1 MNLHTHHRPGRM
13 LVALALSLL
22 TVALLFLALG
32 LAQQPAYSQD
42 LPSLE
47 AVGNASLAAASQV
60 ASTPCPTDPP
70 TGKKAKIV
78 SDDEILLTYRF
89 ADSSR
94 YLQNQVIDN
103 PPNSLDLV
111 VDPARYKLFS
121 LGNLDEVG
129 WLAGAAADLNGNG
142 HAELVSAF
150 QNHAKQIG
158 AIANPF
164 NTTAAINDWYNS
176 SDRTA
181 GDGVDA
187 VGVAAGNLDR
197 KDNNDELAVAF
208 RDDNGDI
215 HVSVLDGDK
224 AGTGI
229 IGNADNAQSSDI
241 FFDANERG
249 DVHHV
254 AVATGDLNGDG
265 YDDEIVT
272 AFKDSGSDLQV
283 VILRHQNESATL
295 KEIWHMDS
303 RDNGRDNVADD
314 CSMWHN
320 RKPLAVTTGDV
331 DGDLKDEVILAFRIG
346 HCDNGQIQLLL
357 LDVTGEDLGTQAL
370 TVDTRV
376 WKNFIGPNYYAQAY
390 NNVSVAA
397 GDLDGDGV
405 DEIAVGANTIWA
417 GSDHDDRHWQQLLMT
432 FEYVPF
438 ETPDYMTKCSGELPG
453 CLYTRPGTWTSGSKT
468 MGDIFVD
475 ENKREAQINVSA
487 GDLDQDGMDEIA
499 LARYNKDTG
508 DPQVLAFDA
517 NASLALRKTLSI
529 DTGSNSVWE
538 FWLDVGDEDG
548 DSQVAEYTGKCYS
561 KQEARVLSVIH
572 APPHGPDTGCD
583 WTHPLDPE
591 CEWEENY
598 TEAEAA
604 FGTEKSST
612 VGYSTG
618 ATTMIG
624 SEVTLK
630 AQVHEIGPSFTYEWE
645 KSVSAESTTITNTAH
660 GSGFETR
667 PAWVYY
673 DEASNSALEF
683 IRTEYD
689 CYVYHEATYG
699 DMDVC
704 LPIISGD
711 AAYTLEGWY
720 SDEEG
725 GGRATYPDSWVPVG
739 INLAQGS
746 AGSQSSEDTTARGA
760 GLALDGNTNGDYYGG
775 SVATTGYSAKPWWQ
789 VDLGGVQQI
798 DGVQIW
804 NRTDAFSER
813 LSNFYVFMSHEPFTS
828 NDPNVLAADPHVWHH
843 TVSGAAGKTTTI
855 PVDEYGRYLRVQLT
869 GQNYLQL
876 AEVQVWG
883 TPGEPKLWPSAKPAS
898 SNTEKFTLTWP
909 GNRKQEVQG
918 QLLYTWPSDATNK
931 YVGKGVYGTEFDI
944 GLGQEGETISG
955 GSTSN
960 TAKLGMEIKYV
971 DASVSYGVEKETS
984 YILGWSN
991 EVNFNGKV
999 GGLPHSAPYEYY
1011 YAPYVWLQR
1020 ATSSGG
1026 VGQAFFVLDY
1036 WLPSTIPATSTAGEP
1051 GVMGPQ
1057 NSPAITPTV
1066 PLLNSPTHP
1075 DPATWVGTNT
1085 ATFTWTQP
1093 PGDPAILSGYTWELD
1108 RTADTA
1114 PRGFNLGPT
1123 TTKTYTGLAD
1133 GLYYMHVRA
1142 VSDGGQWSDT
1152 AHRAIRVDVT
1162 PPTVQLTLD
1171 PGQPNGH
1178 NGWYV
1183 TPVTVTASAADG
1195 AGAGVAGIEV
1205 STDGVAWQPYNAPL
1219 AFNADTAGATVYARA
1234 TDAAGHISAPISTT
1248 FKIDQTPPDS
1258 HVAGGAGPGAWVARV
1273 ITNAADNEVLVMA
1286 GAVHDT
1292 GSGRSGMSIEYD
1304 GLDWTGTTA
1313 FASWPGQPALQVNWV
1328 FTATH
1333 EIGAGNHIFF
1343 GRAQDVAGNEE
1354 APYEIARVLWYPEA
1368 SPDIAGSS
1376 LTASPTAIRPGEVVT
1391 LTVVARNAG
1400 WQEAHVTVVDTLPAG
1415 LTPITPTLGAG
1426 VKYDPTTRTVTW
1438 PAQLLWPG
1446 QSVQHTFQAQAA
1458 ADLPAVTLENRAT
1471 LHAFWPNTDLLP
1483 PVERQRFLD
1492 HEQTVTV
1499 TAGVTVNPSLP
1510 AGSDLTPPWVR
1521 LGRGYQAGIV
1531 GSQVRLDIAAAPDA
1545 RWMFLRAWSPDPTT
1559 GAWTVAQSSGWINYT
1574 DTYTW
1579 TLSAGQGVR
1588 YLGVWVADQAHNV
1601 STLDERSLVFVNRID
1616 GNQTLANGQRV
1627 QYRGDI
1633 GQGTWLVAALKTVS
1647 GDPDMYAW
1655 KPRNGF
1661 RPDQYS
1667 NDTVLPGQTEELG
1680 HRFTPESGRYL
1691 LEVQAVGASEYQ
1703 LTMPG
1708 GGQAMAEAA
1717 YAPLAKQRPAHP
1729 LVVSDPLSAGQVGP
1743 VDTLRPKI
1751 YLPLMFRNN

>member
-1 MNLHTHHRPGRM
+1 MNVQPHSRPGR
-13 LVALALSLL
+13 LLIVLALPLL
-22 TVALLFLALG
+22 LMSLFLVFG
-32 LAQQPAYSQD
+32 LAQQPAYSQTP
-42 LPSLE
+42 PSPE
-47 AVGNASLAAASQV
+47 AVADSSLSAASPA

-78 SDDEILLTYRF
+78 GDDEILLTYRF

-94 YLQNQVIDN
+94 YLRNQVIDN

-111 VDPARYKLFS
+111 VDPTRYTLYS

-150 QNHAKQIG
+150 QNHAGQIG

-164 NTTAAINDWYNS
+164 NTTAASNDWYNS

-187 VGVAAGNLDR
+187 VSVAAGNLDR
-197 KDNNDELAVAF
+197 KDDNDELAVAF
-208 RDDNGDI
+208 RDDKGDL
-215 HVSVLDGDK
+215 HVSVLDGDR

-241 FFDANERG
+241 FFDSNERG

-272 AFKDSGSDLQV
+272 AFKDSGNDLQV
-283 VILRHQNESATL
+283 EILRHQNESATL
-295 KEIWHMDS
+295 KEIWHLDS

-314 CSMWHN
+314 CDFWHN

-331 DGDLKDEVILAFRIG
+331 DGDLKDEAILAFRIG

-370 TVDTRV
+370 TMDSRV
-376 WKNFIGPNYYAQAY
+376 WKNFIGPNYYGQAY

-405 DEIAVGANTIWA
+405 DEIAVGANTLWV
-417 GSDHDDRHWQQLLMT
+417 GNDHDDRHWQQLLMT

-438 ETPDYMTKCSGELPG
+438 ETPDYATKCSGELPG
-453 CLYTRPGTWTSGSKT
+453 CLYTRPGTWTSGSKSMDLFT
-468 MGDIFVD
+468 DS
-475 ENKREAQINVSA
+475 NKREAQVNVGA

-499 LARYNKDTG
+499 LARYNTSTG
-508 DPQVLAFDA
+508 DPQVLTFDA
-517 NASLALRKTLSI
+517 NTSLALRKTLSI

-591 CEWEENY
+591 CTWEENY

-618 ATTMIG
+618 ATTKIG
-624 SEVTLK
+624 SEVTMK
-630 AQVHEIGPSFTYEWE
+630 ALVHEIGPSFTYEWE

-673 DEASNSALEF
+673 EEASNSALEF

-704 LPIISGD
+704 LPVISGD

-720 SDEEG
+720 SDEAG

-760 GLALDGNTNGDYYGG
+760 GLALDGNTDGDYYAG
-775 SVATTGYSAKPWWQ
+775 SVATTGYGMAPWWQ

-804 NRTDAFSER
+804 NRTDAFAER
-813 LSNFYVFMSHEPFTS
+813 LSNFYVFISHEAFTS
-828 NDPNVLAADPHVWHH
+828 NDPNVLAADPNVWHH
-843 TVSGAAGKTTTI
+843 YVSGVAGKTTTI

-898 SNTEKFTLTWP
+898 SSTEKFTLTWP

-931 YVGKGVYGTEFDI
+931 YVGKGVYGTEFEI
-944 GLGQEGETISG
+944 GLGQEGETITG

-960 TAKLGMEIKYV
+960 TAKLGMEMKFI
-971 DASVSYGVEKETS
+971 DTSVSYGVEKETS

-1051 GVMGPQ
+1051 GVTGPR
-1057 NSPAITPTV
+1057 NSPAATPAT

-1075 DPATWVGTNT
+1075 DPATWVATNT
-1085 ATFTWTQP
+1085 ATFTWAQP
-1093 PGDPAILSGYTWELD
+1093 PGDPAALSGYTWELD
-1108 RTADTA
+1108 RIADTV
-1114 PRGFNLGPT
+1114 PRGFNLGPA
-1123 TTKTYTGLAD
+1123 TTKTYTGLVD

-1162 PPTVQLTLD
+1162 PPTVQLTLN
-1171 PGQPNGH
+1171 PGQPSGH

-1195 AGAGVAGIEV
+1195 SGSGVASIEI
-1205 STDGVAWQPYNAPL
+1205 STDGVNWQPYNAPL
-1219 AFNADTAGATVYARA
+1219 AFNADTPGVTVYARA
-1234 TDAAGHISAPISTT
+1234 TDVAGHVSETVSTA
-1248 FKIDQTPPDS
+1248 FKIDRTPPDS
-1258 HVAGGAGPGAWVARV
+1258 HVAGGEGPGAWVARV
-1273 ITNAADNEVLVMA
+1273 IPDAAGNEALVLV
-1286 GAVHDT
+1286 GAVADD
-1292 GSGRSGMSIEYD
+1292 GSGRSGMSLEYD
-1304 GLDWTGTTA
+1304 GLDWTATTA
-1313 FASWPGQPALQVNWV
+1313 VGSWPGKPAIQVNWV

-1333 EIGAGNHIFF
+1333 EIGAGNHIFQ

-1354 APYEIARVLWYPEA
+1354 APYEIARVLWYPQA

-1376 LTASPTAIRPGEVVT
+1376 LTASPATIRPGDVVT
-1391 LTVVARNAG
+1391 FTVVVRNAG
-1400 WQEAHVTVVDTLPAG
+1400 WQEAHVSVVDTLPAG
-1415 LTPITPTLGAG
+1415 LTPVMKSLADDVT
-1426 VKYDPTTRTVTW
+1426 YDQTTRTLTW

-1446 QSVQHTFQAQAA
+1446 QWAQRTFQAQAET
-1458 ADLPAVTLENRAT
+1458 DLPATTLENRAT

-1483 PVERQRFLD
+1483 TVERQRFLD

-1499 TAGVTVNPSLP
+1499 TAGVTVNPNLP
-1510 AGSDLTPPWVR
+1510 AGNDLMPPWVR
-1521 LGRGYQAGIV
+1521 LGRGHEAGIV
-1531 GSQVRLDIAAAPDA
+1531 GSQIRLDIAAAPDA
-1545 RWMFLRAWSPDPTT
+1545 RWMYLREWTPNPTT
-1559 GAWTVAQSSGWINYT
+1559 GAWTVARSSGWINYA

-1588 YLGVWVADQAHNV
+1588 YLGVWVADSARNV
-1601 STLDERSLVFVNRID
+1601 SALDERSLVFVNRID
-1616 GNQTLANGQRV
+1616 GNQILADGQRV

-1633 GQGTWLVAALKTVS
+1633 EQGTWLVAALTTVS
-1647 GDPDMYAW
+1647 GDPDIYAW

-1661 RPDQYS
+1661 RPDKYS
-1667 NDTVLPGQTEELG
+1667 NDTVLAGQTEELG

-1703 LTMPG
+1703 LG
-1708 GGQAMAEAA
+1708 VAGQGPAIAEATGA
-1717 YAPLAKQRPAHP
+1717 QAVKPRPQHP
-1729 LVVSDPLSAGQVGP
+1729 LVISDPLSAGQLGTAV
-1743 VDTLRPKI
+1743 TLQPKI
-1751 YLPLMFRNN
+1751 YLPVIFRNN

>member
-1 MNLHTHHRPGRM
+1 MNLHTHHRPARM
-13 LVALALSLL
+13 LVALVLSLL

-32 LAQQPAYSQD
+32 LAQPPAHSQG
-42 LPSLE
+42 LPSPE
-47 AVGNASLAAASQV
+47 AVGDGALAAVSEV

-94 YLQNQVIDN
+94 YLRNQVIDN

-111 VDPARYKLFS
+111 VDPARNTLYS

-150 QNHAKQIG
+150 QNHAGQIG

-187 VGVAAGNLDR
+187 VSVAAGNLDR

-208 RDDNGDI
+208 RDDKADI
-215 HVSVLDGDK
+215 HVLVLDGDR

-241 FFDANERG
+241 YFDSNERG

-283 VILRHQNESATL
+283 EILRHQNESATL

-357 LDVTGEDLGTQAL
+357 LDVTGEDRGTQAL

-475 ENKREAQINVSA
+475 ENKREAQVNVSA
-487 GDLDQDGMDEIA
+487 GDLDQDGMAEIA

-508 DPQVLAFDA
+508 DPQVLTFDA

-538 FWLDVGDEDG
+538 FWLDVGDQDG

-572 APPHGPDTGCD
+572 APPHGPDTGCN
-583 WTHPLDPE
+583 WSNPLNPE

-673 DEASNSALEF
+673 DEASYSALEF

-704 LPIISGD
+704 LPIVSGD

-725 GGRATYPDSWVPVG
+725 GGRATYPNSWVPVG

-746 AGSQSSEDTTARGA
+746 AGSQSSEDTTAR
-760 GLALDGNTNGDYYGG
+760 
-775 SVATTGYSAKPWWQ
+775 
-789 VDLGGVQQI
+789 
-798 DGVQIW
+798 
-804 NRTDAFSER
+804 R
-813 LSNFYVFMSHEPFTS
+813 
-828 NDPNVLAADPHVWHH
+828 
-843 TVSGAAGKTTTI
+843 
-855 PVDEYGRYLRVQLT
+855 
-869 GQNYLQL
+869 
-876 AEVQVWG
+876 
-883 TPGEPKLWPSAKPAS
+883 
-898 SNTEKFTLTWP
+898 
-909 GNRKQEVQG
+909 
-918 QLLYTWPSDATNK
+918 
-931 YVGKGVYGTEFDI
+931 
-944 GLGQEGETISG
+944 
-955 GSTSN
+955 
-960 TAKLGMEIKYV
+960 
-971 DASVSYGVEKETS
+971 
-984 YILGWSN
+984 
-991 EVNFNGKV
+991 
-999 GGLPHSAPYEYY
+999 
-1011 YAPYVWLQR
+1011 
-1020 ATSSGG
+1020 
-1026 VGQAFFVLDY
+1026 
-1036 WLPSTIPATSTAGEP
+1036 
-1051 GVMGPQ
+1051 
-1057 NSPAITPTV
+1057 
-1066 PLLNSPTHP
+1066 
-1075 DPATWVGTNT
+1075 
-1085 ATFTWTQP
+1085 WT
-1093 PGDPAILSGYTWELD
+1093 
-1108 RTADTA
+1108 
-1114 PRGFNLGPT
+1114 
-1123 TTKTYTGLAD
+1123 
-1133 GLYYMHVRA
+1133 
-1142 VSDGGQWSDT
+1142 
-1152 AHRAIRVDVT
+1152 
-1162 PPTVQLTLD
+1162 
-1171 PGQPNGH
+1171 
-1178 NGWYV
+1178 
-1183 TPVTVTASAADG
+1183 
-1195 AGAGVAGIEV
+1195 
-1205 STDGVAWQPYNAPL
+1205 
-1219 AFNADTAGATVYARA
+1219 
-1234 TDAAGHISAPISTT
+1234 
-1248 FKIDQTPPDS
+1248 
-1258 HVAGGAGPGAWVARV
+1258 GPGWQHQRR
-1273 ITNAADNEVLVMA
+1273 LLC
-1286 GAVHDT
+1286 
-1292 GSGRSGMSIEYD
+1292 R
-1304 GLDWTGTTA
+1304 
-1313 FASWPGQPALQVNWV
+1313 
-1328 FTATH
+1328 
-1333 EIGAGNHIFF
+1333 F
-1343 GRAQDVAGNEE
+1343 GRND
-1354 APYEIARVLWYPEA
+1354 
-1368 SPDIAGSS
+1368 
-1376 LTASPTAIRPGEVVT
+1376 
-1391 LTVVARNAG
+1391 
-1400 WQEAHVTVVDTLPAG
+1400 
-1415 LTPITPTLGAG
+1415 
-1426 VKYDPTTRTVTW
+1426 
-1438 PAQLLWPG
+1438 
-1446 QSVQHTFQAQAA
+1446 
-1458 ADLPAVTLENRAT
+1458 
-1471 LHAFWPNTDLLP
+1471 
-1483 PVERQRFLD
+1483 
-1492 HEQTVTV
+1492 
-1499 TAGVTVNPSLP
+1499 
-1510 AGSDLTPPWVR
+1510 R
-1521 LGRGYQAGIV
+1521 L
-1531 GSQVRLDIAAAPDA
+1531 
-1545 RWMFLRAWSPDPTT
+1545 
-1559 GAWTVAQSSGWINYT
+1559 
-1574 DTYTW
+1574 
-1579 TLSAGQGVR
+1579 
-1588 YLGVWVADQAHNV
+1588 
-1601 STLDERSLVFVNRID
+1601 
-1616 GNQTLANGQRV
+1616 
-1627 QYRGDI
+1627 
-1633 GQGTWLVAALKTVS
+1633 
-1647 GDPDMYAW
+1647 
-1655 KPRNGF
+1655 
-1661 RPDQYS
+1661 
-1667 NDTVLPGQTEELG
+1667 
-1680 HRFTPESGRYL
+1680 
-1691 LEVQAVGASEYQ
+1691 
-1703 LTMPG
+1703 
-1708 GGQAMAEAA
+1708 
-1717 YAPLAKQRPAHP
+1717 
-1729 LVVSDPLSAGQVGP
+1729 
-1743 VDTLRPKI
+1743 
-1751 YLPLMFRNN
+1751 